1 MDGRY
6 KNTNF
11 CVHLNRPDLAT
22 SCGAAQAGR
31 RTKRQADTAA
41 FKYAVVRVKVA
52 DEIKV
57 LCKTCALQHVPAVQS
72 LSSTA
77 HRPGIP
83 RTTPGHS

>member
-1 MDGRY
+1 MADRY

-11 CVHLNRPDLAT
+11 CAHLSCPDLAT
-22 SCGAAQAGR
+22 SCGTAQAGR

-57 LCKTCALQHVPAVQS
+57 RCKTCALQHVPAVQS

-77 HRPGIP
+77 HRPGIR
-83 RTTPGHS
+83 RTTLGHS